1 MRNSLVTLL
10 AMQQFKLTVLGG
22 AALVPLF
29 GVVFA
34 ILMYRPWAKHWP
46 SNTTAIIEI
55 GSEALGL
62 SGALLSA
69 GIIPAFLAA
78 LLRLLPMQWLLER
91 AALLPRIQGIA
102 LALTG
107 TLLLFEATVAVPSL
121 LGSWALKIPFYTAW
135 SVCTGFSL
143 PWLVAALWA
152 TWRVLSPSA
161 PPTLVVE

>member
-1 MRNSLVTLL
+1 MRNSLVTRL

-22 AALVPLF
+22 AALVSLF

-46 SNTTAIIEI
+46 SDTLPIIEI
-55 GSEALGL
+55 GSQALGV

-69 GIIPAFLAA
+69 GIIPAFLTA

-91 AALLPRIQGIA
+91 AALLLRSQGIA

-107 TLLLFEATVAVPSL
+107 TLLLFEATVVVPSL
-121 LGSWALKIPFYTAW
+121 LGPWALKISFSNTW
-135 SVCTGFSL
+135 GICTGFSL